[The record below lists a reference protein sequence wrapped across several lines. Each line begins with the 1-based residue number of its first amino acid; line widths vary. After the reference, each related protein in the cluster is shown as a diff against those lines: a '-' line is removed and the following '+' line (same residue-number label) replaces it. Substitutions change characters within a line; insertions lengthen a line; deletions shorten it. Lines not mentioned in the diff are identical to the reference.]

1 MIRGTNV
8 MPADPRGQELLDAS
22 MAPPVGLAAPL
33 TDGGPAGSRPPSAV
47 GVRASP
53 IESEAGAPRA
63 SAVSGSQNTVTT
75 PSTVSKINVPVTI
88 DEVRSDARSDPRSGA
103 RADGGLAFGVAAIGG
118 SIDTS

>member
-1 MIRGTNV
+1 VIRGTNV
-8 MPADPRGQELLDAS
+8 MPADPRGQELLDPS
-22 MAPPVGLAAPL
+22 MGPPVGPAAPL
-33 TDGGPAGSRPPSAV
+33 TDGAAAGTRPPSAD
-47 GVRASP
+47 GARASP
-53 IESEAGAPRA
+53 IESDVGAPMA

-88 DEVRSDARSDPRSGA
+88 DEVRSQVRSGA

>member
-1 MIRGTNV
+1 
-8 MPADPRGQELLDAS
+8 
-22 MAPPVGLAAPL
+22 MAPPVGPAAPP
-33 TDGGPAGSRPPSAV
+33 TDGAEAGTRPPSAV

-53 IESEAGAPRA
+53 IESVAGAPSA

-88 DEVRSDARSDPRSGA
+88 DEVRSEVRSDA

-118 SIDTS
+118 SIDT

>member
-88 DEVRSDARSDPRSGA
+88 DEVRSGLRSGA